1 MSFSVRKSLDSIIGL
16 LTILFV
22 NNVFNPPLLLQGYMV
37 SLFNRFDFFVVCSSI
52 LEYTLVKFEVGVK
65 TVFVCFHIFAS
76 LPWMNFVRLCHPWV
90 SLLWGVSVFWEPSKS
105 RSKWKL
111 LKIDLQLPLLSS
123 HRYWKAMGGL
133 VKSLVDSIASIVAL
147 LVLLVLFIFIFA
159 LLGMQ
164 VPSLPRQLFS
174 LLWIFFPALRWQI
187 WSGGFP
193 RHFWRLLPSLLHCLP
208 GFGNPNIRD
217 SSFIIYDN
225 GSICER
231 APLQILTGEDWN
243 VVMYDGIQV
252 SHRWCHSD
260 PRLVDQV

>member
-1 MSFSVRKSLDSIIGL
+1 MKMYAMSFSVRKSLDSIIRL

-22 NNVFNPPLLLQGYMV
+22 NNVFNSPLLLQGYMV

-65 TVFVCFHIFAS
+65 TVFVYFHIFAF

-164 VPSLPRQLFS
+164 VPSLPRQL
-174 LLWIFFPALRWQI
+174 LWIFFSSSSVANLVR
-187 WSGGFP
+187 
-193 RHFWRLLPSLLHCLP
+193 RLP
-208 GFGNPNIRD
+208 
-217 SSFIIYDN
+217 
-225 GSICER
+225 
-231 APLQILTGEDWN
+231 APLLTTSSKLASLSSRFRKSQYKIFLIYN
-243 VVMYDGIQV
+243 L
-252 SHRWCHSD
+252 R
-260 PRLVDQV
+260 